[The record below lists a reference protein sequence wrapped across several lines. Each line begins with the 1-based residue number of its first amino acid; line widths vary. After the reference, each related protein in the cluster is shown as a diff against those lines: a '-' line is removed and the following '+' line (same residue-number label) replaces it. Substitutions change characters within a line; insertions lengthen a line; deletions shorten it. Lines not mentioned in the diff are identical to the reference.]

1 MLQIGLSGLLTYV
14 KASQRSAII
23 NELLLSKDYISEI
36 ITIAA
41 DHFTTVSRWDIE
53 SGKQNLF
60 VFLGTVI
67 ISNMSLWMY
76 VKLSKEIF
84 TIFDRM
90 ILLEINLNK

>member
-1 MLQIGLSGLLTYV
+1 
-14 KASQRSAII
+14 
-23 NELLLSKDYISEI
+23 
-36 ITIAA
+36 
-41 DHFTTVSRWDIE
+41 
-53 SGKQNLF
+53 LF